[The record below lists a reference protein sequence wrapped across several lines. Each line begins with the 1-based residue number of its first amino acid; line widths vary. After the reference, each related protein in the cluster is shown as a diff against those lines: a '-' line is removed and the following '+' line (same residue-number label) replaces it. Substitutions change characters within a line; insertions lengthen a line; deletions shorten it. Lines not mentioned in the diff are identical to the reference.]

1 MTLDTS
7 TSPLEK
13 AGRAK
18 VFAFYGGMIA
28 IAVVAFLLL
37 RSAGDQLT
45 APPGAGLSQAA
56 GRSINSTLF
65 QALLALAVII
75 GTARAMGW
83 LFGLI
88 GQPTREWWIGP

>member
-18 VFAFYGGMIA
+18 VFAFYGGMIV

-65 QALLALAVII
+65 QALLALGVII
-75 GTARAMGW
+75 PVLPKLIKGNLADPSS
-83 LFGLI
+83 LSFGL
-88 GQPTREWWIGP
+88 GR